1 MQTDYN
7 FTFAHRFM
15 NHLYSIAFTH
25 KNTPLNVLG
34 KLHIAPDSIEERLAV
49 TKQLAPVGGLM
60 FLSTCNRSEFV
71 VSSNEIIDAN
81 FIESFIRKIYPN
93 FTEEEINQ
101 LVKSYQFND
110 DYNAVKHLMEVA
122 SSLDSMLI
130 GEREIIT
137 QFRKAYEVCKDAN
150 LTDDVIRIAVQA
162 CIETAKEVYTD
173 TRIAHKQVSV
183 VALAFEQLKDSG
195 LTENNRVVMI
205 GAGQTNATMAKFL
218 QKFGCTD
225 VHIFNRSLDNVQQ
238 LSKDVNA
245 TAHSLQDLY
254 TYTNGFDVLIYCTA
268 AEESFVTPEVYSKLL
283 HGETGRKIV
292 VDLSIPNGISDA
304 TLAKNN
310 IHYINIEALQAIANI
325 NIQFRLHELESC
337 NAIIQNN
344 IEKFS
349 KTVATRRVEIAMQQV
364 PEKIRHIKNTA
375 LNNVF
380 AKDVEKLDENS
391 KEILEKIFDYMEK
404 RYIAEPMKIAKEI
417 LLQQI

>member
-1 MQTDYN
+1 MQTEYN

-49 TKQLAPVGGLM
+49 TKQLATVGGLM

-81 FIESFIRKIYPN
+81 FIESFLRKIYPN

-195 LTENNRVVMI
+195 LTENNRIVMI

-225 VHIFNRSLDNVQQ
+225 VHIFNRSLDNVKQ

-245 TAHSLQDLY
+245 TAHSLQELN

-268 AEESFVTPEVYSKLL
+268 AEESFVTPEVYSQLL
-283 HGETGRKIV
+283 NGETGRKVV

-310 IHYINIEALQAIANI
+310 IHYINIEALQAIANV

-349 KTVATRRVEIAMQQV
+349 KTVAARRVEIAMQQV

-404 RYIAEPMKIAKEI
+404 RYIAEPMKMAKEI